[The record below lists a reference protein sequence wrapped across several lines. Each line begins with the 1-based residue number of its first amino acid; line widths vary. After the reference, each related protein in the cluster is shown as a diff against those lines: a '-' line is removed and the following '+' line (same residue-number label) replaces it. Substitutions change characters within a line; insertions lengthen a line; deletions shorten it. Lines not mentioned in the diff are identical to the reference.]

1 MSSRNTNTLNR
12 QAWEQTEF
20 PMLCETCL
28 GPNPFVRMVKHHL
41 GQVSERG
48 RAWVGEE
55 EEGQGRG
62 GMKEERGGK
71 GKTRTRRGE
80 YGQHVSVCVCVCVC
94 ACVRVCV

>member
-55 EEGQGRG
+55 EEGQWRG
-62 GMKEERGGK
+62 GMKEERVGERGKLGREGGN
-71 GKTRTRRGE
+71 T
-80 YGQHVSVCVCVCVC
+80 VSMCLCV
-94 ACVRVCV
+94 CVRVCVCV